1 MLRHDGSV
9 SEREFHSFLVGMGSS
24 RTTKITALA
33 LSSTS
38 WPLVTCNDDDDDDR
52 VVDTVAGQ
60 AIVVVILGSIAVIK
74 VALV

>member
-1 MLRHDGSV
+1 
-9 SEREFHSFLVGMGSS
+9 
-24 RTTKITALA
+24 
-33 LSSTS
+33 
-38 WPLVTCNDDDDDDR
+38 